1 MSTTAVIRLTDM
13 TFLLM
18 ENDMVLLA
26 LSYRKNAAA
35 LASLLKVLNINNLY
49 LMVEPNIEHDIEN
62 SSGRVMKEW
71 SVNDIAFSLP
81 ELDIA
86 AIKSFSTLVN
96 AENTYIVNTIFDYGF
111 FSRLPSFHLVKTYKN
126 SYAYLSYE
134 DKNLTYLKLEDSLE
148 KVQSSKEKFYDEVHV
163 IDIDKV
169 KGKFPELA
177 YKEAIEIATLAPLLY
192 ATMNSRKIDI
202 ETAFAVEEE
211 VIEEPPIEEVVQ
223 QEIKEEE
230 IIPEQIEDKEDKPLK
245 GTVVEQDDPEMPI
258 HFQDEKTRKFW
269 NGEYAKRDAKKMEKR
284 RKRKEVKSKKSLL
297 GGLLTACILLL
308 SICIGTSFGTRSFP
322 GYITVL
328 ANELHL
334 TSEETKMFQEQEAF
348 YQNKV
353 EKLNGKQNT
362 FFEVYSALQAI
373 PVQGVLG
380 EMREYSDSIIAV
392 YYLLNNESIDPL
404 VEKIEENYTVSSVSA
419 TDSIKLNNSTV
430 SVYSITLH

>member
-1 MSTTAVIRLTDM
+1 MSTTAVIRLSDM

-26 LSYRKNAAA
+26 LSYRRNAAA
-35 LASLLKVLNINNLY
+35 LASLLKVLTINDLY
-49 LMVEPNIEHDIEN
+49 FMTEPNIVQNTEN
-62 SSGRVMKEW
+62 LNGRLIKEW
-71 SVNDIAFSLP
+71 NVNDIAFVLP
-81 ELDIA
+81 EADIA
-86 AIKSFSTLVN
+86 AMKSFASIVT

-111 FSRLPSFHLVKTYKN
+111 FSRMPNFHLVKTWKN
-126 SYAYLSYE
+126 SYAHLSYE
-134 DKNLTYLKLEDSLE
+134 DKNLTYLKIEDSLE
-148 KVQSSKEKFYDEVHV
+148 TLQASKEKFYDEIHM

-169 KGKFPELA
+169 KGRFPELA

-202 ETAFAVEEE
+202 KTAFVEEQPQE
-211 VIEEPPIEEVVQ
+211 VSNEEKVIPSEEEPLTEPIL
-223 QEIKEEE
+223 
-230 IIPEQIEDKEDKPLK
+230 PEKA
-245 GTVVEQDDPEMPI
+245 DPEMPE
-258 HFQDEKTRKFW
+258 HWQDEKTRKVW
-269 NGEYAKRDAKKMEKR
+269 NGEYNKRNSKKK
-284 RKRKEVKSKKSLL
+284 KQKKEVKSKNSLL

-348 YQNKV
+348 YQNKI
-353 EKLNGKQNT
+353 EKLEGKQNT
-362 FFEVYSALQAI
+362 FFEVYSSLHTI
-373 PVQGVLG
+373 PVQGILG

-392 YYLLNNESIDPL
+392 FYLLNNDSIDPL
-404 VEKIEENYTVSSVSA
+404 VEKIEEKYTVSSVSA
-419 TDSIKLNNSTV
+419 TDTIQLNDNTV

>member
-1 MSTTAVIRLTDM
+1 
-13 TFLLM
+13 M

-35 LASLLKVLNINNLY
+35 LASLLKVLNISNLY
-49 LMVEPNIEHDIEN
+49 MITEPNVEYDTEN
-62 SSGRVMKEW
+62 PKGTLLPEW
-71 SVNDIAFSLP
+71 NVNDIAFSLP
-81 ELDIA
+81 EADIT
-86 AIKSFSTLVN
+86 AIKSFASIVN
-96 AENTYIVNTIFDYGF
+96 AENAYIVNTIFDYGF

-126 SYAYLSYE
+126 SYAYLSYD
-134 DKNLTYLKLEDSLE
+134 DKNLSYLKLEDSLE
-148 KVQSSKEKFYDEVHV
+148 KMQSSKEKFYDEVHI

-169 KGKFPELA
+169 KGRFPELA

-202 ETAFAVEEE
+202 ATFAKKEEIVPEVTEVLEET
-211 VIEEPPIEEVVQ
+211 Q
-223 QEIKEEE
+223 QEEIVTSERLEEST
-230 IIPEQIEDKEDKPLK
+230 PQ
-245 GTVVEQDDPEMPI
+245 QDDQEMPI
-258 HFQDEKTRKFW
+258 HFQDKETLKVW
-269 NGEYAKRDAKKMEKR
+269 NGEYNKLTSKEK
-284 RKRKEVKSKKSLL
+284 KRKKTVKKSLL

-308 SICIGTSFGTRSFP
+308 SVCIGTSFGTRSFP

-348 YQNKV
+348 YQNQI

-362 FFEVYSALQAI
+362 FFEVYSKLHAI
-373 PVQGVLG
+373 PVQGILG

-404 VEKIEENYTVSSVSA
+404 VEKIEEMYTVSSVSA
-419 TDSIKLNNSTV
+419 TDTIKLNDSTV
-430 SVYSITLH
+430 SVFSITLH

>member
-1 MSTTAVIRLTDM
+1 M

-35 LASLLKVLNINNLY
+35 LASLLKSLHISNLC
-49 LMVEPNIEHDIEN
+49 LITEPNVEHDTEN
-62 SSGRVMKEW
+62 PKGLLLPEW
-71 SVNDIAFSLP
+71 NVNDIAFSLP
-81 ELDIA
+81 EADIA
-86 AIKSFSTLVN
+86 AIKSFASVVN
-96 AENTYIVNTIFDYGF
+96 AENAYIVNTIFDYGF
-111 FSRLPSFHLVKTYKN
+111 FSRLPSFHFVKTYKN
-126 SYAYLSYE
+126 SYAYLSYD

-148 KVQSSKEKFYDEVHV
+148 KMQSSKEKFYDEVHL

-169 KGKFPELA
+169 KGRFPELA

-192 ATMNSRKIDI
+192 ATMNSCKIDI
-202 ETAFAVEEE
+202 TTLT
-211 VIEEPPIEEVVQ
+211 
-223 QEIKEEE
+223 KKEE
-230 IIPEQIEDKEDKPLK
+230 IIEVASDVTEILEETQQEEIVTTEPLK
-245 GTVVEQDDPEMPI
+245 EAIPQQDDPEMPI
-258 HFQDEKTRKFW
+258 HFQDKKTLKVW
-269 NGEYAKRDAKKMEKR
+269 NGEYNKSNSKEKKMK
-284 RKRKEVKSKKSLL
+284 KTAKVKKSLL

-308 SICIGTSFGTRSFP
+308 SVCIGTSFGTRSFP

-348 YQNKV
+348 YQNKI

-362 FFEVYSALQAI
+362 FFEVYSKLHAI
-373 PVQGVLG
+373 PVQGILG

-404 VEKIEENYTVSSVSA
+404 VEKIEEMYTVSSVSA
-419 TDSIKLNNSTV
+419 TDIIQLNDSTV
-430 SVYSITLH
+430 SVFSITLH